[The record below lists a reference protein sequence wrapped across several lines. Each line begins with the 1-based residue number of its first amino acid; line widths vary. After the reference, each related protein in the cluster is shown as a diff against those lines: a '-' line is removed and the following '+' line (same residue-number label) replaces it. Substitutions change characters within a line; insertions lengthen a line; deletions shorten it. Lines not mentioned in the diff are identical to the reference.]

1 MADVFDRPMFKNTA
15 ARDRLK
21 DIAGIERF
29 DKGGPVESPLQQ
41 RRVVEAG
48 QIGNV
53 IRSGLGTAAD
63 YTLGVLSGTGNNI
76 YGAAADVLSPAFA
89 TLGATS
95 LAAELERKS
104 DIAYNAARAN
114 IQNGYSATRDMTAAD
129 FDMEPADFDF
139 AVARALADARNAPK
153 TSRMGLATP
162 GDRQTPMQR
171 TKEDLSKATAAAP
184 VPTDMEADARGQY
197 RMFDKGKIMTAA
209 DLPAFKG
216 RLENQ
221 AGPSGMEAEARKL
234 PQGPQG
240 APAAQKGP
248 TTMEADARGRK
259 PLITSPAAVAAGLN
273 DPTPEV
279 REKTAADFAKEYAE
293 FAPKYE
299 GVDKGLMLAQIG
311 FAIAAGESPNA
322 MSNIANGL
330 LAGSDAMIKDKAAK
344 AEFDRQV
351 KLNAMQYGFEEQGR
365 ERERG
370 KPSLQFTALKDMT
383 IKGRKVAEGDPV
395 FLSYKDIED
404 AGGTVPSGLVDAATY
419 TALAEKESGVLK
431 AMQDQYDRGVMDD
444 SDLRANVTD
453 YTAFVNQVAQSQRAL
468 DYFEKSLFIIGKDGE
483 VTGAKGALKSFVGK
497 LAGFAG
503 VDVAQLDSWAAAGD
517 IKKLNEVLS
526 RAVLDSVPS
535 VLAGQSANSISNKD
549 VDLAVGRLVEGA
561 VNGGSFTNIF
571 QNEDALIRQI
581 QDSMG
586 VIAANRQRAFA
597 GMSSIEAQLA
607 NRYTKAGDFYAPSY
621 ASDVIAPLRGSV
633 GLETTYG
640 DPSTFGDITVG
651 ENGVWKLVLPGG

>member
-1 MADVFDRPMFKNTA
+1 MASVLDRPLFQRKATE

-21 DIAGIERF
+21 QLGNIGGYDFGAALPVQAQPDFSQAVDVFQDTTERAAQDAVPPASTIPKVVAPASQNKRYVIGRAVFIKKPNGIVTYENGDPIDIGQAETIRGIIA
-29 DKGGPVESPLQQ
+29 QQ
-41 RRVVEAG
+41 DRNAG
-48 QIGNV
+48 QELAQRNENALTGMYEGKFPVSEKALRENP
-53 IRSGLGTAAD
+53 SGLPP
-63 YTLGVLSGTGNNI
+63 
-76 YGAAADVLSPAFA
+76 SP
-89 TLGATS
+89 
-95 LAAELERKS
+95 
-104 DIAYNAARAN
+104 
-114 IQNGYSATRDMTAAD
+114 
-129 FDMEPADFDF
+129 
-139 AVARALADARNAPK
+139 
-153 TSRMGLATP
+153 
-162 GDRQTPMQR
+162 
-171 TKEDLSKATAAAP
+171 
-184 VPTDMEADARGQY
+184 MEADARNRTG
-197 RMFDKGKIMTAA
+197 RTLTPEGVPVVAA
-209 DLPAFKG
+209 KNESGVVSRPDS
-216 RLENQ
+216 
-221 AGPSGMEAEARKL
+221 GP
-234 PQGPQG
+234 
-240 APAAQKGP
+240 APAAAKAAEKPMGP

-259 PLITSPAAVAAGLN
+259 PMTITPADVATALN

-444 SDLRANVTD
+444 SDLRANVET
-453 YTAFVNQVAQSQRAL
+453 YTGYVNQVAQSQRAL

-517 IKKLNEVLS
+517 TAKLNEVLS